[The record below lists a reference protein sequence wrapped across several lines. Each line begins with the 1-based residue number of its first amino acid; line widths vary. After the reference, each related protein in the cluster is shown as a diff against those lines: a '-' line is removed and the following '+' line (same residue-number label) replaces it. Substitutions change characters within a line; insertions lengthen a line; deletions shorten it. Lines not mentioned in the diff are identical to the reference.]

1 MAELSLGLM
10 KSLVNDGVVG
20 ASEFTEWIRLRVWAF
35 ARGGDLA
42 ALSLALDEGADPNLA
57 DGDGNNP
64 LIYAAKWGH
73 EHCVARLLEAGADPN
88 CVHSGRSVL
97 HHAVLVSRAGAVEA
111 LLAGGASV
119 VRTGIYKQHVLIVD
133 AVWALGRRSHRHGSG
148 RIIPLLLRAGAVIP
162 EGDHWLWR
170 SYQAVSDPAS
180 ERYSRSKTR
189 RFEYLHAVQAA
200 AGFPAACITQVVVP
214 SALSRACLLF
224 LSFLSAQ
231 LRLPLFAHPDP
242 HQAAA
247 HAALHCARG
256 IDFPPVLLRLDALLL
271 VSSPHELVPRLC
283 GSQKLRGLVRWHD
296 PGKQF
301 RSDLPL

>member
-1 MAELSLGLM
+1 MAEISIEEM

-20 ASEFTEWIRLRVWAF
+20 ASEFTEWISARACKF
-35 ARGGDLA
+35 ACDGDLA

-97 HHAVLVSRAGAVEA
+97 HHAVLVSRAGAVAA

-133 AVWALGRRSHRHGSG
+133 ALWALGRRSHRHGSG

-170 SYQAVSDPAS
+170 SYQVVSDPAS
-180 ERYSRSKTR
+180 ARYSRSKTR

-200 AGFPAACITQVVVP
+200 GGFPAYARAHRSIFV
-214 SALSRACLLF
+214 AIFSRGT
-224 LSFLSAQ
+224 
-231 LRLPLFAHPDP
+231 RLPTDVLPTIVEYWAHLGWYQYRVP
-242 HQAAA
+242 AAGA
-247 HAALHCARG
+247 GAGLDDG
-256 IDFPPVLLRLDALLL
+256 LDDDNDDVLA
-271 VSSPHELVPRLC
+271 SSSDDESTTVP
-283 GSQKLRGLVRWHD
+283 
-296 PGKQF
+296 
-301 RSDLPL
+301 